1 MRLGSLRVRP
11 RRGAWGKRSRQAIA
25 AAAACLA
32 AVVLALSAVPPAGAF
47 PCGDTSATA
56 TQGRHLTSIS
66 ADECRAPGDVHR
78 HKRPARA
85 QKKGSISALTVFV
98 LAVAA
103 ALLIPI
109 GRNGLPHGGD
119 PFGRDTE
126 LQSTKSRIR

>member
-1 MRLGSLRVRP
+1 MRLSSLGVRP
-11 RRGAWGKRSRQAIA
+11 RRGAWGKGSRQATA
-25 AAAACLA
+25 AAAACLV
-32 AVVLALSAVPPAGAF
+32 AVILALSAAPPAAAF

-56 TQGRHLTSIS
+56 TQGRHLTSVS
-66 ADECRAPGDVHR
+66 ADECRAPGGVHR
-78 HKRPARA
+78 HKRSARA

-109 GRNGLPHGGD
+109 GRNGLPGGD

-126 LQSTKSRIR
+126 LQSTKSRTR